1 MEGIVNKQHIAK
13 SPPPPPNPPSTTYL
27 PYHPP
32 TSQQGDHCASDPA
45 GPDPSEFAPI
55 ANALSNAM
63 HPITSNQQ
71 SSSATLG
78 GNTSPAVGGKV
89 ERTKTG
95 KTLLEVERPVPKVDK
110 SPRWCRYCEIYKPD
124 RTHHCRHC
132 GTCVMQFDRESVL
145 PAELMIDHCVWLGQC
160 VGWANHK
167 VCKLFSDHCLLTG
180 TYTTVFHHLQFLGR
194 SILSLHPNLH
204 GDLASQV
211 GLYRRA
217 NDRAGCYVSHTSS
230 SR

>member
-1 MEGIVNKQHIAK
+1 MMLSLLMSDYYCRSRICKRRKWPLLDLGTTDNQHIAK

-32 TSQQGDHCASDPA
+32 GSQQFDHGANDPA

-55 ANALSNAM
+55 ANAISNAM

-78 GNTSPAVGGKV
+78 GNASPAVGGKV

-95 KTLLEVERPVPKVDK
+95 KTLLEVERPVPRVDK

-132 GTCVMQFDRESVL
+132 GTCVMQFDRECLTSDL
-145 PAELMIDHCVWLGQC
+145 TDDRSLCLAWT
-160 VGWANHK
+160 
-167 VCKLFSDHCLLTG
+167 VCWMG
-180 TYTTVFHHLQFLGR
+180 E
-194 SILSLHPNLH
+194 
-204 GDLASQV
+204 SQ
-211 GLYRRA
+211 G
-217 NDRAGCYVSHTSS
+217 
-230 SR
+230 